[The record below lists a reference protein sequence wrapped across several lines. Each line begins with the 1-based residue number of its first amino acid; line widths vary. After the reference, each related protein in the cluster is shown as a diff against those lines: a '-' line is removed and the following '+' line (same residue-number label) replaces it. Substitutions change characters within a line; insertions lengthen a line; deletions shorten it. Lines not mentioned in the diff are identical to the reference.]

1 MMKNDLIQEMEDIL
15 FEKIERQNKCL
26 SFYETLDDDV
36 RLDFCDVIFK
46 GIDEELQEIGRLDL
60 IFVSKLEKF
69 KIENNI
75 LDLNG
80 LDRSIKLEFEIVKK
94 AVGKTL
100 SLGDKIN
107 AYSDSM
113 SLLRIKVKKESQENM
128 KKMRMTS
135 AYRNIN
141 KL

>member
-1 MMKNDLIQEMEDIL
+1 MKNDLIQEMEDIL

-69 KIENNI
+69 KMENNI
-75 LDLNG
+75 LDLNE
-80 LDRSIKLEFEIVKK
+80 LDRSIKSEFEMVKK
-94 AVGKTL
+94 AVSKTL

-141 KL
+141 KF

>member
-1 MMKNDLIQEMEDIL
+1 MKNDLIQEMEDIL
-15 FEKIERQNKCL
+15 FEKIERQSKCL

-69 KIENNI
+69 KMENNI
-75 LDLNG
+75 LDLNE
-80 LDRSIKLEFEIVKK
+80 LDRSIKFELEMVKK
-94 AVGKTL
+94 AVSKTL
-100 SLGDKIN
+100 SLSDKIN

-141 KL
+141 KF